1 MIKPVVW
8 QVKEGGHIFN
18 IERRPNDVFL
28 VFVGW
33 RWLKIAQEKTFNDA
47 HSAIFKYINEGKK

>member
-8 QVKEGGHIFN
+8 QVKEGEHTFN
-18 IERRPNDVFL
+18 IERRGDDLFL
-28 VFVGW
+28 VFFGW
-33 RWLKIAQEKTFNDA
+33 LNIAQEKTFNDA